1 MTSDDASTATIH
13 DEAISTIFALNL
25 CMTPAIE
32 AEMTP
37 TQQAVFIRF
46 YRLQKQDGGPYS
58 LLPNV
63 MDALLEIS
71 RKPWWDAGTSIS
83 DA

>member
-1 MTSDDASTATIH
+1 MHSDDASTAAAH
-13 DEAISTIFALNL
+13 DEAISTIFALDL

-37 TQQAVFIRF
+37 TQQVVFMRL
-46 YRLQKQDGGPYS
+46 YRLQKQEGGPYS

-63 MDALLEIS
+63 MDALLELA
-71 RKPWWDAGTSIS
+71 RQPWWDAGASNSNT
-83 DA
+83 